1 MTHAELRRLALLADP
16 QIPAIA
22 LEALA
27 AMDAKARI
35 QAGMCYATI
44 IGEPTLP
51 AHIGKL
57 VERKKSAATIKRY
70 ARQEIENRQDNQ
82 RN

>member
-70 ARQEIENRQDNQ
+70 ARQEIENRREQC
-82 RN
+82 

>member
-16 QIPAIA
+16 AIPAIA

-27 AMDAKARI
+27 AMDARARI
-35 QAGMCYATI
+35 QAGMCYSAI
-44 IGEPTLP
+44 VGERTLP

-70 ARQEIENRQDNQ
+70 ARQAIENRREQC
-82 RN
+82 